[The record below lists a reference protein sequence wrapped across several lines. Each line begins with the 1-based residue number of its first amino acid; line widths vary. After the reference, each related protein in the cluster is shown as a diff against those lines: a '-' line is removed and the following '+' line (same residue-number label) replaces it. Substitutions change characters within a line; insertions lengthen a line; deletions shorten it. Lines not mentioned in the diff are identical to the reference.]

1 MKHLTIAQK
10 LMLFIGLVMVFIVG
24 GAATVQYQLF
34 SNLVTDRVIQ
44 SELPATLSSIR
55 NDINATLT
63 GPVTTARGIATNP
76 YLKSWLA
83 EGEPENGRQEAV
95 AYFQDIQRRTGA
107 NTVFYVSEQSGNY
120 YGTKGLERTV
130 SPGADTW
137 FYGLVDESN
146 NAPYRLDLDT
156 ENGQLKVF
164 INYVIEQNGER
175 VGVAGVGYTLAD
187 MAKNI
192 RNYRPGDSGLVFLTS
207 AKGDI
212 TVHPDG
218 ASSVGKTLATLPG
231 FPKDAVDLLSGTGF
245 RSIIATN
252 ADGNEYLIAATDIPL
267 VNWVAFAQI
276 PSAELFSDL
285 RSTFSVIAVSVVV
298 IIMASLIVLGVLLR
312 TLLKPI
318 RRTAD
323 IMRDIAQGEGDLT
336 QRLPEDG
343 RDEMS
348 YLASQFNAF
357 VEKMQNAIRRV
368 GESTE
373 QLATSAEELT
383 RVASETRNGVQKQSM
398 ETDQIASAINE
409 MTATVQEMS
418 NNGSAVE
425 AAASEADKNAR
436 NGRRVVQDTIDSM
449 HELAGEIKD
458 TETAVND
465 LAERSKSIETV
476 LDVIHDVTEQTNLLA
491 LNAAIEAARAGEHGR
506 GFAVVAEEVRA
517 LAQRSSD
524 SAEQIRTMIDELVE
538 GTRSS
543 VERMGR
549 SRDRSD
555 TTMNQAG
562 KAGEALSVI
571 QEAVSRIHDQ
581 VTQIATAAEQQGQV
595 AQEINR
601 NVTGIVDISAQ
612 SSESMAQ
619 TETASAELA
628 RLGEQLRAMV
638 SQFKV

>member
-24 GAATVQYQLF
+24 GAATVQYRLF

>member
-1 MKHLTIAQK
+1 MNNLTIAQK
-10 LMLFIGLVMVFIVG
+10 LMLCIGLTLVVIVG
-24 GAATVQYQLF
+24 GTAIVQYRLF
-34 SNLVTDRVIQ
+34 GNLITDRVTQ
-44 SELPATLSSIR
+44 SELPATLDSIR

-83 EGEPENGRQEAV
+83 DGEPDSGLQDAV
-95 AYFQDIQRRTGA
+95 AYFKAIQQQTGA

-120 YGTKGLERTV
+120 YGTGGVERTV
-130 SPGADTW
+130 ERGVDTW
-137 FYGLVDESN
+137 FYNLVDESN
-146 NAPYRLDLDT
+146 RVPFRLDLDT
-156 ENGQLKVF
+156 EGGQLKVF
-164 INYVIEQNGER
+164 INYIIELNGER
-175 VGVAGVGYTLAD
+175 VGVAGVGYTLAE
-187 MAKNI
+187 MADTI
-192 RNYRPGDSGLVFLTS
+192 RNYQLGESGILFLTS
-207 AKGDI
+207 TEGQV

-218 ASSVGKTLATLPG
+218 EAVAGETVANLPG
-231 FPKDAVDLLSGTGF
+231 LREVASELLDGEGYRSTTTTG
-245 RSIIATN
+245 
-252 ADGNEYLIAATDIPL
+252 ADGVEYLVAATEIPL

-276 PSAELFSDL
+276 PRAELFADL
-285 RSTFSVIAVSVVV
+285 RGAFSAIALGVVL
-298 IIMASLIVLGVLLR
+298 IIVASLVLIGVLLR

-323 IMRDIAQGEGDLT
+323 TMRDIAQGEGDLT
-336 QRLPEDG
+336 QRLPVHG

-357 VEKMQNAIRRV
+357 VEKVQNAIRRV

-383 RVASETRNGVQKQSM
+383 RVASETRGGVQKQSM

-418 NNGSAVE
+418 RNGSEVE
-425 AAASEADKNAR
+425 AAASEADKHAQE
-436 NGRRVVQDTIDSM
+436 GSRVVQTTIDSM
-449 HELAGEIKD
+449 RDLAREIED
-458 TETAVND
+458 TGNAVND

-524 SAEQIRTMIDELVE
+524 SAEQIRTMIDELVD

-543 VERMGR
+543 VERMNR
-549 SRDRSD
+549 SRERSD
-555 TTMNQAG
+555 STMSQAG
-562 KAGEALSVI
+562 EAGEALHTI
-571 QEAVSRIHDQ
+571 QEAVGRIHDQ

-601 NVTGIVDISAQ
+601 NVTGIVEISAH
-612 SSESMAQ
+612 SSESMEQ
-619 TETASAELA
+619 TEVASAELA
-628 RLGEQLRAMV
+628 RLGEQLREMV

>member
-1 MKHLTIAQK
+1 MNNLTIAQK
-10 LMLFIGLVMVFIVG
+10 LMLCIGLTLVVIVG
-24 GAATVQYQLF
+24 GTAIVQYRLF
-34 SNLVTDRVIQ
+34 GNLITDRVTQ
-44 SELPATLSSIR
+44 SELPATLDSIR

-83 EGEPENGRQEAV
+83 DGEPDDGLRDAV
-95 AYFQDIQRRTGA
+95 DYFKDIQQQTGA
-107 NTVFYVSEQSGNY
+107 NTVFYVSEKSGNY
-120 YGTKGLERTV
+120 YGTGGQERTV
-130 SPGADTW
+130 KRGVDSW
-137 FYGLVDESN
+137 FYNLVDESN
-146 NAPYRLDLDT
+146 TVPFRLDLDT
-156 ENGQLKVF
+156 EGGQLKVF
-164 INYVIEQNGER
+164 INYVIEMNGER
-175 VGVAGVGYTLAD
+175 VGVAGVGYTLAE
-187 MAKNI
+187 MADTI
-192 RNYRPGDSGLVFLTS
+192 RNYRLGESGIVFLTS
-207 AKGDI
+207 PEGNI

-218 ASSVGKTLATLPG
+218 ESVAGDSITALPG
-231 FPKDAVDLLSGTGF
+231 FRNVANELLNGDGY
-245 RSIIATN
+245 RSTTVTD
-252 ADGNEYLIAATDIPL
+252 ADGTEYLVAATEIPL

-276 PSAELFSDL
+276 PRGELFADL
-285 RSTFSVIAVSVVV
+285 RGAFSAIAIGVVL
-298 IIMASLIVLGVLLR
+298 IILASLVLIGVLLR

-323 IMRDIAQGEGDLT
+323 TMRDIAQGEGDLT
-336 QRLPEDG
+336 QRLPVHG

-357 VEKMQNAIRRV
+357 VEKVQNAIRRV

-383 RVASETRNGVQKQSM
+383 RVASETRGGVQKQSM

-418 NNGSAVE
+418 RNGSEVE
-425 AAASEADKNAR
+425 AAASEADKHAQE
-436 NGRRVVQDTIDSM
+436 GSHVVQTTIDSM
-449 HELAGEIKD
+449 RDLAREIED
-458 TETAVND
+458 TGKAVND

-543 VERMGR
+543 VERMNR
-549 SRDRSD
+549 SRERSD
-555 TTMNQAG
+555 TTMSQ
-562 KAGEALSVI
+562 AGEAGNALHTI
-571 QEAVSRIHDQ
+571 QEAVGRIHDQ

-601 NVTGIVDISAQ
+601 NVTGIVEISAH
-612 SSESMAQ
+612 SSESMEQ
-619 TETASAELA
+619 TEVASAELA
-628 RLGEQLRAMV
+628 RLGEQLREMV